1 MSGLV
6 DQRRSIE
13 AALGFNEIHDVTS
26 MKSIAH
32 MFPPSK
38 PRCGIYFLKFG
49 DGLCYIG
56 QAVDVVRRFAQH
68 RKIYDDIVAIA
79 FFVLPRAN
87 LDSVERLLIFKA
99 ESQGLR
105 LKNAVH
111 VTSVEG
117 ERDLDLVVSNE
128 EQESFLIGGNDGES
142 FTRLIDLPSSQH
154 DRSSKN
160 FQRFQSHEFGRTAVG
175 LLQKYFRSC
184 IVRPRTTEYSF
195 WSVSCM
201 PSTNV
206 GSLPRLFAVNA
217 ASMELFVAGWQ
228 KGSHLTWAFLNVADD
243 VLTQHWQNLQAFSER
258 YPTVETVERSYRDAG
273 QRQVTLH
280 VSSHEEMLELLH
292 DEGVCKA
299 AAALSLR
306 VMRKRGNLYAKY
318 HCPQLAE
325 LTFSGL

>member
-6 DQRRSIE
+6 EQRRSIE
-13 AALGFNEIHDVTS
+13 ALGFDEIHDVTS

-32 MFPPSK
+32 IFPPSK
-38 PRCGIYFLKFG
+38 SRCGIYFLKFG

-68 RKIYDDIVAIA
+68 RKIYDDIVAMA

-87 LDSVERLLIFKA
+87 LDAVERLLIFKA
-99 ESQGLR
+99 ESWGLR

-117 ERDLDLVVSNE
+117 ARDLDLVVSNE
-128 EQESFLIGGNDGES
+128 EQESFLMGGNDGES
-142 FTRLIDLPSSQH
+142 FTRQIELPLSQH
-154 DRSSKN
+154 DRFSKN
-160 FQRFQSHEFGRTAVG
+160 FLRFQSHELGRAAVG
-175 LLQKYFRSC
+175 LLQKYLRSC

-201 PSTNV
+201 PNTNA
-206 GSLPRLFAVNA
+206 GSWPRLFAVNA
-217 ASMELFVAGWQ
+217 ASMELFVAGW
-228 KGSHLTWAFLNVADD
+228 KDEGNLTWAFITVADD
-243 VLTQHWQNLQAFSER
+243 VLTQHWKDLQAFSEH
-258 YPTVETVERSYRDAG
+258 YKTVETVERNYRDAG
-273 QRQVTLH
+273 QRQITLH

-325 LTFSGL
+325 LSFSGL